1 MSWKESQRQ
10 LLVTLLN
17 SPRAVQAAMCA
28 YEYNPVDN
36 DEDAGKIIKA
46 AVVEEEMLLQKKK
59 RAKICESSPPPHGGI
74 QVELVNAF
82 IVVCTI
88 FCHLIKITTLQQMM

>member
-1 MSWKESQRQ
+1 MVPKKKTQSPLVAQRAEQKRVAKVSWKESQRQ

-46 AVVEEEMLLQKKK
+46 AVVEEEMLLLQKKK
-59 RAKICESSPPPHGGI
+59 RAKICESSPPPRTVGFK
-74 QVELVNAF
+74 LS
-82 IVVCTI
+82 
-88 FCHLIKITTLQQMM
+88 